1 MSCRNFSIT
10 VAGVFALAFEVLA
23 GGSISFPGNYGLPAG
38 YPMGPFGSVEPIHV
52 ESGDT
57 VTVGVNFYDV
67 DLSNIE
73 YNVNVPLDTSLLPWW
88 STVYDYTVPGGTY
101 IGGTF
106 EVIPKING
114 VEVDRKSGTIF
125 DPE

>member
-1 MSCRNFSIT
+1 
-10 VAGVFALAFEVLA
+10 
-23 GGSISFPGNYGLPAG
+23 
-38 YPMGPFGSVEPIHV
+38 MGPFGSVEPIHV

-57 VTVGVNFYDV
+57 VTVDVNFYDV

-101 IGGTF
+101 IGGTL

-114 VEVDRKSGTIF
+114 VEVDRKSGTMQVSLPGMLSIRASPRSGPRVVTPGF
-125 DPE
+125 RPSAGMPVKATTGCREW